1 MQADTLPSLLSCPG
15 MKGGHLLLAW
25 GRIQA
30 PNLDVASWLRD
41 RDLEINRGGSPYL
54 SEGQTIFVLVSV
66 LHLKIVKCF
75 ALGQSLRQGPH
86 TLDVAGWEEAMR
98 ALQLALVP
106 ILVNF
111 APQDD
116 DIPFVELEV
125 TGFFPLIAVEGLG
138 IGKLG

>member
-1 MQADTLPSLLSCPG
+1 
-15 MKGGHLLLAW
+15 
-25 GRIQA
+25 
-30 PNLDVASWLRD
+30 
-41 RDLEINRGGSPYL
+41 
-54 SEGQTIFVLVSV
+54 
-66 LHLKIVKCF
+66 
-75 ALGQSLRQGPH
+75 
-86 TLDVAGWEEAMR
+86 MR

-125 TGFFPLIAVEGLG
+125 TGFFPLIAVEGFG